1 LELRDAIRRDDR
13 IDRLCRFDQNRM
25 DAWFEDGEQIF
36 TREDAISL
44 VWENPFIDWFLRE
57 TWEACLLAS

>member
-1 LELRDAIRRDDR
+1 
-13 IDRLCRFDQNRM
+13 M

-36 TREDAISL
+36 TREDAISM
-44 VWENPFIDWFLRE
+44 VWENPLIDWFLRE